1 MKLVGKSMLLVAGIL
16 FLVWG
21 IWGTIDATNT
31 IVSMIAQLQFDGA
44 VVLALVSSIIQIL
57 AGVGAIFFFVGIG
70 PFRGFVGVFAI
81 INFILIVVN
90 LVFNII
96 NKASL
101 TYLTSLSIVTCIV
114 YFIGWAMARKK

>member
-81 INFILIVVN
+81 INFVLIVVN

-101 TYLTSLSIVTCIV
+101 TYLTSLSTVTCIV